1 MSIEVRLG
9 ALMGSQ
15 MWLSACGGK
24 ILKMWWD
31 NLESCTL
38 LAGVTH
44 LTVVSY
50 LIFTGFRSKCMD
62 NTTNITIF
70 NIIFFA

>member
-15 MWLSACGGK
+15 MWLSAWGGK

-38 LAGVTH
+38 LAGVT
-44 LTVVSY
+44 LQ
-50 LIFTGFRSKCMD
+50 
-62 NTTNITIF
+62 
-70 NIIFFA
+70 